1 MFNRRIRIIFLPKI
15 IFFLG
20 LINPSD
26 LCDSCN
32 HSFFFS
38 FIFFDFD
45 LKLDLSF
52 LPILLILIDFFR
64 LDKLTLLLERW
75 RGMLLLSKLTVLL
88 VVEVLLNS
96 FAPLSW
102 ETFTGFKDVFGR
114 SERDRGR
121 VFFEIKKGTHSKRK
135 LSWASFKMAKNKICL
150 IMFYKAPYISPWP
163 IYS

>member
-1 MFNRRIRIIFLPKI
+1 M
-15 IFFLG
+15 G

-96 FAPLSW
+96 FAPLS
-102 ETFTGFKDVFGR
+102 
-114 SERDRGR
+114 
-121 VFFEIKKGTHSKRK
+121 
-135 LSWASFKMAKNKICL
+135 
-150 IMFYKAPYISPWP
+150 
-163 IYS
+163 